1 MIEFLAMGGYA
12 AYVWSAFAI
21 ALVLMVGLFLQSH
34 RAARQ
39 GEAELEATRAAVR
52 PPRRAAAVPARP
64 LRPRREVGGGPP
76 TVGEPG

>member
-21 ALVLMVGLFLQSH
+21 ALVLMVGLFLQS
-34 RAARQ
+34 RRSARR
-39 GEAELEATRAAVR
+39 GEAELEAARAAVR
-52 PPRRAAAVPARP
+52 PQRRAVPRP
-64 LRPRREVGGGPP
+64 LRPRREVGAAGP